1 MKIVRRA
8 VPWLLVVLATACAS
22 WRWNGYAPAGSPP
35 LNARNAERSRTAPVL
50 ENRAEDSGTVS
61 LSTSPRADTIRV
73 VVPPTPRGRFRT
85 ALFFSDMGP
94 DTVDVSGY
102 SAQQRYNYEIYARV
116 CSRCHTLARSI
127 NMPVVGR
134 GWWDFYLLGMRVRS
148 HRLGR
153 PLSKSQTKAV
163 LDFLEY
169 DSNMR
174 KVQHAREFDRLTEVL
189 KARFDASVAERVR
202 AMHKAN
208 SRPLAPPPP

>member
-1 MKIVRRA
+1 MKVLHRA
-8 VPWLLVVLATACAS
+8 VPWLLVILAAACAS
-22 WRWNGYAPAGSPP
+22 WRWSGYAPAGTPP
-35 LNARNAERSRTAPVL
+35 LNARNPERSRPAPIL
-50 ENRAEDSGTVS
+50 DNRTEESAAVI
-61 LSTSPRADTIRV
+61 LSTSPRADTLRV
-73 VVPPTPRGRFRT
+73 VVPPTPRERFRT

-102 SAQQRYNYEIYARV
+102 SAQQRYNYQIYARV

-148 HRLGR
+148 RRLGQ
-153 PLSKSQTKAV
+153 PLSKTETKAV

-169 DSNMR
+169 DSNVR
-174 KVQHAREFDRLTEVL
+174 KVEHEREFDRQTEVL
-189 KARFDASVAERVR
+189 KARFDASVEERVR

-208 SRPLAPPPP
+208 PRPLAPPPP